1 MLPAH
6 AGQPEAALPLP
17 LPLPLQQQQPQQ
29 QRSTVWLAHSMG
41 GLVVKEA
48 LLRAAAGCA
57 SCGSAAA
64 DAGADAGAAAA
75 AAPAGLAAPPPG
87 SCLACSSLCCI
98 FYATPHMSAVQQWL
112 PAKAPPFTAAL
123 TSAPE
128 NVARNGAFGL
138 LVAALAQQNRLAVL
152 SLGEGMATSLPGVVD
167 GALLPLSFTVVPEDT
182 AWPGYGDFRVL
193 AAANH
198 IDICK
203 ACSRQDDRFQLAL
216 QHIRKC
222 MRGGSEQV

>member
-1 MLPAH
+1 
-6 AGQPEAALPLP
+6 
-17 LPLPLQQQQPQQ
+17 
-29 QRSTVWLAHSMG
+29 
-41 GLVVKEA
+41 
-48 LLRAAAGCA
+48 
-57 SCGSAAA
+57 
-64 DAGADAGAAAA
+64 
-75 AAPAGLAAPPPG
+75 
-87 SCLACSSLCCI
+87 
-98 FYATPHMSAVQQWL
+98 MSAVQQWL

-128 NVARNGAFGL
+128 NVARNAAFGQ
-138 LVAALAQQNRLAVL
+138 LVAALAPRHRLAVL

-182 AWPGYGDFRVL
+182 ASPGFGDFRVL

-203 ACSRQDDRFQLAL
+203 ACSRLDDRFQLAL

-222 MRGGSEQV
+222 MRGG